1 MVAAGDARGGVAE
14 AALELPPVTLVA
26 LEVEPLSVPLR
37 DPFVIASGRIDVTR
51 AALVRATVEDA
62 AGRPAGGLGEA
73 AALPP
78 VTREDQPDLLAA
90 IADVAPALR
99 GVRLEAGADRWT
111 ALSSAIARA
120 LPGSAV
126 ARAGVETAILD
137 AWCRAAGVPLARAL
151 AGPGAARSPV
161 TSFLTDITLPI
172 SDPER
177 MVEAARRHHAAGFDC
192 FKVKVG
198 RDWRADLASLRAVG
212 AAIPGARIR
221 LDANA
226 GFSAADAL
234 ALLDAVLADG
244 LIVECYEQPCAA
256 DDLAGMAEVTARS
269 PVPVIAD
276 ESFRGA
282 ADLDRIVNARAAH
295 GVNLKLVKLGG
306 ALASLELGRR
316 ARAAGLRLMAGAMV
330 ETRVGL
336 LAMAHVVAALGGADY
351 IDLDTAFLLASD
363 PFVGGWSVA
372 GPDIE
377 LTGEPG
383 LGVAVR

>member
-1 MVAAGDARGGVAE
+1 
-14 AALELPPVTLVA
+14 L
-26 LEVEPLSVPLR
+26 
-37 DPFVIASGRIDVTR
+37 
-51 AALVRATVEDA
+51 
-62 AGRPAGGLGEA
+62 
-73 AALPP
+73 
-78 VTREDQPDLLAA
+78 
-90 IADVAPALR
+90 
-99 GVRLEAGADRWT
+99 RLEPTADRWT
-111 ALSSAIARA
+111 ALSSAIARV

-137 AWCRAAGVPLARAL
+137 AWCRSAGLPVARAL
-151 AGPGAARSPV
+151 AGPGAAWSLV
-161 TSFLTDITLPI
+161 SSFLTDITLPI

-198 RDWRADLASLRAVG
+198 RDWRADRASLRAVG

-226 GFSAADAL
+226 GFIAADAL

-244 LIVECYEQPCAA
+244 LLVECYEQPCAA

-269 PVPVIAD
+269 PVPVVAD

>member
-1 MVAAGDARGGVAE
+1 MVAAGDARGG
-14 AALELPPVTLVA
+14 AAQAVLELPAVTLVA

-62 AGRPAGGLGEA
+62 AGRRADGLEVA

-90 IADVAPALR
+90 IADVAPSLR

-111 ALSSAIARA
+111 ALSSAIARV

-137 AWCRAAGVPLARAL
+137 VWCRAASVPLARAL

-244 LIVECYEQPCAA
+244 LIVECYEQPCAS

-269 PVPVIAD
+269 PVPVVAD

-306 ALASLELGRR
+306 VLTALEEA
-316 ARAAGLRLMAGAMV
+316 
-330 ETRVGL
+330 
-336 LAMAHVVAALGGADY
+336 
-351 IDLDTAFLLASD
+351 
-363 PFVGGWSVA
+363 
-372 GPDIE
+372 
-377 LTGEPG
+377 PG
-383 LGVAVR
+383 